1 MHADSAQTRSN
12 RANAWRMILAATLLV
27 AIALG
32 ARNTIGLFLSP
43 INTATGLGLA
53 SISFAWAVAQLV
65 WGFSQPLAGMLSA
78 RYGAARVIAAGAV
91 LLALSTALL
100 PLASSLPGLILVLG
114 ALSAAG
120 AAVGGVPVLLGAVAQ
135 RVGPQW
141 RGLASGVV
149 GAGSSAGQLA
159 LAPVV
164 QIGISTAGWI
174 PAIFGIALLSLV
186 ALPFAAVFRERRRQA
201 RPSEAAQRV
210 APDSDAAGPAL
221 GAALRSPRYW
231 LLTAGFTA
239 CGFHV
244 GFLFAHMPN
253 VIALCGLPAATSG
266 VWLALLAVCN
276 IVGSVVSGLLVRRVP
291 MTVLLSVIYAL
302 RGLGVLAFLALPKT
316 SESLLLFAA
325 WMGLSYFAV
334 MPPTSGLI
342 GALVS
347 ARQFATLFG
356 ITMLVHQLGSFLGVW
371 LGGLAVERFGNYDAI
386 WQLDIGFALFAVLVH
401 LCVRDPSARPR
412 APRLRPTLA
421 LARI

>member
-1 MHADSAQTRSN
+1 MQTRSDK
-12 RANAWRMILAATLLV
+12 ANAWRMILAATLLV
-27 AIALG
+27 AITLG
-32 ARNTIGLFLSP
+32 ARNTIGLFISP

-53 SISFAWAVAQLV
+53 SISFAWALGQLV
-65 WGFSQPLAGMLSA
+65 WGFSQPLAGLLSE
-78 RYGAARVIAAGAV
+78 RFGAARVIAAGA
-91 LLALSTALL
+91 LMLALSTALL
-100 PLASSLPGLILVLG
+100 PAAGSMPGLTVALC

-120 AAVGGVPVLLGAVAQ
+120 AAVGSVPVLLGAVAQ

-149 GAGSSAGQLA
+149 GAGSSAGQLL

-164 QIGISTAGWI
+164 QLAISAAGWI
-174 PAIFGIALLSLV
+174 PAILGLALLSLA
-186 ALPFAAVFRERRRQA
+186 ALPVAAVFRERRRAARPAAASAQA
-201 RPSEAAQRV
+201 RPPM
-210 APDSDAAGPAL
+210 PDPAAGPAL
-221 GAALRSPRYW
+221 GAALRNPAYW

-253 VIALCGLPAATSG
+253 VIALCGLPAATAG

-276 IVGSVVSGLLVRRVP
+276 IFGSVASGLLVRRVP
-291 MTVLLSVIYAL
+291 MTMLLSALYAL
-302 RGLGVLAFLALPKT
+302 RALGVLVFLALPKT
-316 SESLLLFAA
+316 NASLLAFAA

-342 GALVS
+342 ATLVR

-356 ITMLVHQLGSFLGVW
+356 ITMLVHQLGSFCGVW
-371 LGGLAVERFGNYDAI
+371 LGGIAVERFGGYDLV
-386 WQLDIGFALFAVLVH
+386 WQLDIGCALFAVLVH
-401 LCVRDPSARPR
+401 LVLRDPGARRARGSPPR
-412 APRLRPTLA
+412 PALA

>member
-1 MHADSAQTRSN
+1 
-12 RANAWRMILAATLLV
+12 MILAATLLV
-27 AIALG
+27 AITLG

-43 INTATGLGLA
+43 LNTATGLGFA
-53 SISFAWAVAQLV
+53 SISFAWALAQLV
-65 WGFSQPLAGMLSA
+65 WGVSQPIAGMLSA
-78 RYGAARVIAAGAV
+78 RYGAARVIAAGAL

-100 PLASSLPGLILVLG
+100 PLASTLPGLIFVLA

-120 AAVGGVPVLLGAVAQ
+120 TAVGGVPVLLGAVAQ
-135 RVGPQW
+135 RVGTQW

-149 GAGSSAGQLA
+149 GAGSSAGQLV

-164 QIGISTAGWI
+164 QVGIASAGWI
-174 PAIFGIALLSLV
+174 PAILGIALLSLL

-201 RPSEAAQRV
+201 RPSSATARV
-210 APDSDAAGPAL
+210 APDADAAGPAL
-221 GAALRSPRYW
+221 GTALRSPRYW

-266 VWLALLAVCN
+266 VWLALLGLCN
-276 IVGSVVSGLLVRRVP
+276 IVGSLLSGLLVRRVP
-291 MTVLLSVIYAL
+291 MTLLLSALYAL
-302 RGLGVLAFLALPKT
+302 RGLGVLVFLALPKT

-325 WMGLSYFAV
+325 WMGISYFAV

-356 ITMLVHQLGSFLGVW
+356 ITMFVHQLGSFAGVW
-371 LGGLAVERFGNYDAI
+371 LGGLLVARFGNYDII

-401 LCVRDPSARPR
+401 LCVREQPAVRPR
-412 APRLRPTLA
+412 APRPRPTLA